1 MVLRPALCAGL
12 GLGALIG
19 MGMRSTP
26 LDPTDVLAAIAG
38 GSAGAGAYTGICRAL
53 KRPPAHGR
61 IGLLLSAAV
70 GCIGG
75 LAANNYR
82 IESAE
87 KLKAWVAEHDPAT
100 GDVYYF
106 NKMTGETTWD
116 KP

>member
-1 MVLRPALCAGL
+1 M

-26 LDPTDVLAAIAG
+26 MGGDPTDFLAAIGGGLAG
-38 GSAGAGAYTGICRAL
+38 VGAYTGIRRAL
-53 KRPPAHGR
+53 KRPPAQAGGR
-61 IGLLLSAAV
+61 IGLLLSAAL

-87 KLKAWVAEHDPAT
+87 KLKAWVAEHDQAT